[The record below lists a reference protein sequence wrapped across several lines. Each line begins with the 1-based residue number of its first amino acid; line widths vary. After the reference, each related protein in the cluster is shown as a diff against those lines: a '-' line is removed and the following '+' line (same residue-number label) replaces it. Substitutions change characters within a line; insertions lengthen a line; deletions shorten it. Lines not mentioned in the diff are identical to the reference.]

1 MALVTKSPPANARG
15 PRDAG
20 SVLGREDSLRKEME
34 AYPSS
39 PAWKV
44 PRIEKPGG
52 LQSTGSHRAGHA

>member
-1 MALVTKSPPANARG
+1 MKGGIKCFPNKGASQVALVTKSPPANARG

-39 PAWKV
+39 PAWKI
-44 PRIEKPGG
+44 P
-52 LQSTGSHRAGHA
+52 